1 MEGNLKKDS
10 QLKDR
15 QLNIAMVAAC
25 PFPYPRGTPI
35 RILRLA
41 EALSRR
47 GHQVHIITYHHGK
60 GEIDPDIILH
70 RIPSVSTYQ
79 RFEPGPTYQKLLL
92 LDPLL
97 AINLF
102 QVLREY
108 DIDVIHAHHYEGL
121 LVSVPMR
128 KWAKV
133 PLVYDAHTLCE
144 SELPFYKLGLSVKT
158 KKFIGRHIDRWLP
171 RWSDHVISVTRHI
184 RTKLIQDACLA
195 PDKITV
201 IPNGVESEMFEV
213 KREDLMKIGKGSK
226 TLIFTG
232 NLSPYQGIDLLLK
245 AFKEV
250 IAQKPDVCLLIVT
263 SSSFEM
269 YEGLSREL
277 GIRKS
282 INIFPSQTDGLPKLL
297 AGADI
302 ALNPRTECDGIPQKL
317 LNYMAASKAIV
328 SFEGA
333 APILEHGKTGWVV
346 ENRNIHAFAAS
357 VIHLLEDTELTR
369 ELGENA
375 RTYIKSNFNW
385 DVTAEK
391 TEEVYQGL
399 PRQGVSA

>member
-1 MEGNLKKDS
+1 MAGDFK
-10 QLKDR
+10 KDR
-15 QLNIAMVAAC
+15 QIKNKHLRIAMVAAC

-70 RIPSVSTYQ
+70 RIPSVPTYQ
-79 RFEPGPTYQKLLL
+79 RFEPGPTYQKLLV

-97 AINLF
+97 AIKLF
-102 QVLREY
+102 KVLKEN

-144 SELPFYKLGLSVKT
+144 SELPFYKLGLSSKT
-158 KKFIGRHIDRWLP
+158 KKFVGRHIDQWLP

-184 RTKLIQDACLA
+184 RTKLIQDTCLA
-195 PDKITV
+195 PAQITV

-213 KREDLMKIGKGSK
+213 KREDLMKIGNGAK

-250 IAQKPDVCLLIVT
+250 IAQKPEVCLLIVT

-282 INIFPSQTDGLPKLL
+282 IHILPSQADSLPKLL

-317 LNYMAASKAIV
+317 LNYMAASKPIV

-333 APILEHGKTGWVV
+333 APILEHGKTGWIV
-346 ENRNIHAFAAS
+346 ENRNIHVFAAS
-357 VIHLLEDTELTR
+357 VIHLLDDTELAR

-375 RTYIKSNFNW
+375 KTYVTSNFNW
-385 DVTAEK
+385 DMTAKK
-391 TEEVYQGL
+391 TEEVYHGL
-399 PRQGVSA
+399 LRQGVRA